1 MQGEGLILL
10 FHSERNYRQIQ
21 MTSPD
26 IIKEIETVQAQA
38 ELLFS
43 AEEVDSAIDRMAQ
56 DITAKLAGKN
66 PVVICP
72 MVGAVVLAGMLLPK
86 LDFPLQVDFVHV
98 TRYQGKT
105 SGGEIT
111 WLRKP
116 EISLKDRC
124 VLIVDDILDEGMT
137 LASIVEE
144 FKKLNAAEIC
154 TAVLADKQ
162 IGRERP
168 FKKADFTGLTI
179 PDRYV
184 FGYGMD
190 YKNYLRNAPGIYAV
204 KGL

>member
-1 MQGEGLILL
+1 
-10 FHSERNYRQIQ
+10 

-38 ELLFS
+38 ELLYS
-43 AEEVDSAIDRMAQ
+43 AAEVDAAINRMAQ
-56 DITAKLAGKN
+56 EITAKLAGKN

-86 LDFPLQVDFVHV
+86 LDFPLQVDYVHV
-98 TRYQGKT
+98 SRYQGKT

-111 WLRKP
+111 WLKHPDIDIR
-116 EISLKDRC
+116 DRC
-124 VLIVDDILDEGMT
+124 VLVVDDILDEGMT
-137 LASIVEE
+137 LASMVEE
-144 FKKLNAAEIC
+144 FKKLNTAEIH

-162 IGRERP
+162 IGKERA

-179 PDRYV
+179 PNRYV